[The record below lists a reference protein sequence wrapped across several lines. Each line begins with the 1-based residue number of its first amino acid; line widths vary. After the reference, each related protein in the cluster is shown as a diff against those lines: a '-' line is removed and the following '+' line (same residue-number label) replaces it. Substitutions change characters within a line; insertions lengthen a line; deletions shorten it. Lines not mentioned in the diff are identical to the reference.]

1 MLMAALTSN
10 RNTPEILCHAQKF
23 HRIVNIKTGT
33 TLYAGSIAAV
43 STSTGLAEPAADAS
57 GLAVVGRVEGF
68 TSDGRA
74 IIKSGVFK
82 FDNGTSAEA
91 LGLESLNKT
100 VYALDDHTVGKVG
113 GTSKIKA
120 GILRDIDSDGQ
131 VIVEIGTLNLG

>member
-1 MLMAALTSN
+1 MSALTSN
-10 RNTPEILCHAQKF
+10 RNTPEILCHSQKF
-23 HRIVNIKTGT
+23 HRIKSIKANT
-33 TLYAGSIAAV
+33 TLYTGSIAAV
-43 STSTGLAEPAADAS
+43 STSTGLAEPAADAA

-68 TSDGRA
+68 TADGRA
-74 IIKSGVFK
+74 VIKSGVFK
-82 FDNGTSAEA
+82 FDNGTSSEA

-113 GTSKIKA
+113 GTNKIKA

>member
-1 MLMAALTSN
+1 MSALTSN
-10 RNTPEILCHAQKF
+10 RNTPEILCHSQKF
-23 HRIVNIKTGT
+23 HRIKSIKANT
-33 TLYAGSIAAV
+33 TLYTGSIAAV
-43 STSTGLAEPAADAS
+43 STST

-74 IIKSGVFK
+74 VIKSGVFK
-82 FDNGTSAEA
+82 FDNGTSTEA

-113 GTSKIKA
+113 GTNKIKA